1 MEGNKMSNA
10 QQVIVTVMAE
20 VNSVAKKDKN
30 QSQGFNF
37 RGIDAVMNAV
47 GPALRKAGGFIVP
60 EVLGVENTAVPS
72 ASGKSLNVVRVSVK
86 YSVFGTEGEPI
97 VGIIAAEAFD
107 SGDKATAKAMS
118 VAYRTFLLQL
128 LCLPTDEPDPDH
140 DSYEIGKIAVDLG
153 GLVDWA
159 EVIKSATTQAEL
171 KNAWTEIANA
181 GLAEVPFK
189 GTTLKKLIFERKAQV
204 K

>member
-1 MEGNKMSNA
+1 MPLS
-10 QQVIVTVMAE
+10 
-20 VNSVAKKDKN
+20 
-30 QSQGFNF
+30 
-37 RGIDAVMNAV
+37 NAV

-60 EVLGVENTAVPS
+60 EVLSVENTAVPS

-97 VGIIAAEAFD
+97 VGIIVAEAFD

-140 DSYEIGKIAVDLG
+140 DSYEIGKLDVGA
-153 GLVDWA
+153 LVDWA
-159 EVIKSATTQAEL
+159 EV
-171 KNAWTEIANA
+171 
-181 GLAEVPFK
+181 V
-189 GTTLKKLIFERKAQV
+189 KAQPLRLNSRPLGSRLHRLV
-204 K
+204 WLMFASTAQP

>member
-1 MEGNKMSNA
+1 MSNA
-10 QQVIVTVMAE
+10 QQVIVTVMQE
-20 VNSVAKKDKN
+20 VSSVAKKDKN

-47 GPALRKAGGFIVP
+47 GPALRKAGGFVSP
-60 EVLGVENTAVPS
+60 EVLSIENTAVPS
-72 ASGKSLNVVRVSVK
+72 ASGKSLNVVRLTVK
-86 YSVFGTEGEPI
+86 YSVYGSEGEPI
-97 VGIIAAEAFD
+97 SGIVAAEAFD

-140 DSYEIGKIAVDLG
+140 DSYEIGKLDVGA
-153 GLVDWA
+153 LVDWA
-159 EVIKSATTQAEL
+159 DVIKAATTQAEL
-171 KNAWTEIANA
+171 KTAWEQIATA
-181 GLAEVPFK
+181 GLADVQFN
-189 GTTLKKLIFERKAQV
+189 GTTLKKLIFERKEQV

>member
-1 MEGNKMSNA
+1 MSNA
-10 QQVIVTVMAE
+10 QQVIVTVMTE

-86 YSVFGTEGEPI
+86 SSVFGTEGEPI

-140 DSYEIGKIAVDLG
+140 DSYEIGKIVADKG
-153 GLVDWA
+153 ALVDWA
-159 EVIKSATTQAEL
+159 SVIKAATTQAEL
-171 KNAWTEIANA
+171 KTAWEQIALA
-181 GLAEVPFK
+181 GLAEVPFN
-189 GTTLKKLIFERKAQV
+189 GTTLKALIFARKAEV

>member
-1 MEGNKMSNA
+1 MSNA
-10 QQVIVTVMAE
+10 QQVIVTVMQE
-20 VNSVAKKDKN
+20 VSSVAKKDKN
-30 QSQGFNF
+30 QSQGFSF

-47 GPALRKAGGFIVP
+47 GPALRKAQGFIVP
-60 EVLGVENTAVPS
+60 EVLAMENSTVPS
-72 ASGKSLNVVRVSVK
+72 ASGKSLNIVRLTVK
-86 YSVFGTEGEPI
+86 YTVMGSETTLVADGISGI
-97 VGIIAAEAFD
+97 VVSESFD
-107 SGDKATAKAMS
+107 SGDKSVAKAMS

-171 KNAWTEIANA
+171 KNAWNEIANA

-189 GTTLKKLIFERKAQV
+189 GTTLKALIFERKAQV